1 MRKVMAG
8 QRFMTADSTGFEPTN
23 GTLIARVFSWS
34 VLWIMVA
41 YLVNNILTN
50 FIGLAGPGFGGGIPV
65 LQIALYPIAFS
76 IAVAIVLKH
85 RSMSLRADSE
95 RISNINTF
103 FIRAAFW
110 AVLYVGLVDA
120 AISFVR
126 VEGMLDG
133 LFGEA
138 LADDLGLS
146 NFRGM
151 YVHVPLVLFGVLT
164 AFFTRTLGFTWLAL
178 LVVVA
183 ELLIV
188 FSRFIF
194 SYEQSFMADL
204 VRFWYGALFLFAS
217 AYTLLEEGHVRVD
230 VFYAGFT
237 DKTKGLVNSVA
248 TILLGLTL
256 CWTILIV
263 GLGTKSSIIN
273 SPIMNFEVTQQG
285 FGMYVKY
292 MMAGFLGVFAISMM
306 IQFAAYILD
315 AIADYRGDPGKRV
328 IEVQSAH

>member
-1 MRKVMAG
+1 
-8 QRFMTADSTGFEPTN
+8 MTADSTSYQATN
-23 GTLIARVFSWS
+23 ATLIARIFSWS

-41 YLVNNILTN
+41 FLVNNVLTN
-50 FIGLAGPGFGGGIPV
+50 FIGLAGPGFDGGASI
-65 LQIALYPIAFS
+65 LQITLYPIAFF
-76 IAVAIVLKH
+76 VAATIVLKD
-85 RSMSLRADSE
+85 RPLTLRADSD

-110 AVLYVGLVDA
+110 AVLYVGLADA
-120 AISFVR
+120 VISFIR
-126 VEGMLDG
+126 VEGMLG
-133 LFGEA
+133 GVFGEE
-138 LADDLGLS
+138 LANSLELS
-146 NFRGM
+146 HFRGM
-151 YVHVPLVLFGVLT
+151 YLHMPLILLGVLT

-237 DKTKGLVNSVA
+237 EKTKGLINAVA
-248 TILLGLTL
+248 TIFLGLTL

-263 GLGTKSSIIN
+263 GMGTKSSIIN

-285 FGMYVKY
+285 FGLYVKY
-292 MMAGFLGVFAISMM
+292 MMAGFLGIFAISMM
-306 IQFAAYILD
+306 IQFASYFLD
-315 AIADYRGDPGKRV
+315 AVADFRGDPGKRV

>member
-1 MRKVMAG
+1 
-8 QRFMTADSTGFEPTN
+8 MTADSTSYQATN
-23 GTLIARVFSWS
+23 ATLIARIFSWS

-41 YLVNNILTN
+41 FLVNNVLTN
-50 FIGLAGPGFGGGIPV
+50 FIGLAGPGFDGGASI
-65 LQIALYPIAFS
+65 LQITLYPIAFF
-76 IAVAIVLKH
+76 VAATIVLKD
-85 RSMSLRADSE
+85 RPLTLRADSD

-110 AVLYVGLVDA
+110 AVLYVGLADA
-120 AISFVR
+120 VISFIR
-126 VEGMLDG
+126 VEGMLG
-133 LFGEA
+133 GVFGEE
-138 LADDLGLS
+138 LANSLGLS

-151 YVHVPLVLFGVLT
+151 YLHMPLILLGVLT

-237 DKTKGLVNSVA
+237 EKTKGLINAVA
-248 TILLGLTL
+248 TIFLGLTL

-263 GLGTKSSIIN
+263 GMGTKSSIIN

-285 FGMYVKY
+285 FGLYVKY
-292 MMAGFLGVFAISMM
+292 MMAGFLGIFAISMM
-306 IQFAAYILD
+306 IQFASYFLD
-315 AIADYRGDPGKRV
+315 AVADFRGDPGKRV